1 METLEKEV
9 RVLEKEQVLG
19 LRFSTADVLSD
30 HASIQQRYVDLLRSQ
45 ILGNISRGKVWIYF
59 ETADKQAFKIYTTIW
74 AVGDK
79 FISLKKGI
87 TIPISS
93 ISKID

>member
-9 RVLEKEQVLG
+9 MTLEKEQVLG
-19 LRFSTADVLSD
+19 LRFSTIDVLRD
-30 HASIQQRYVDLLRSQ
+30 DASIKQRYTDLQRSQ

-59 ETADKQAFKIYTTIW
+59 ETADKLAFKTYTTVW

-79 FISLKKGI
+79 FISLKRGI
-87 TIPISS
+87 TIPINA
-93 ISKID
+93 IFKID